1 MKVVLT
7 RDSIVLK
14 DTNFNLEVYKPS
26 TITEIKSILEFDE
39 EGYMLLDTNIGD
51 LIINWDSNDYPL
63 AVFHTKFKIESDFS
77 EKKYSIEKGV
87 KVLRIDNLLMWAKKE
102 GNFYRIFVKDTNLKY
117 NKAVFIYDGI
127 LSLQHSSFKYN
138 STSYWKM
145 RYLIEANYKD
155 IVMEA

>member
-1 MKVVLT
+1 MKVILT

-14 DTNFNLEVYKPS
+14 DTNFSLEVYKPS

-63 AVFHTKFKIESDFS
+63 AIFHTKFKIESDFS
-77 EKKYSIEKGV
+77 EKKYSKEKGV

>member
-63 AVFHTKFKIESDFS
+63 AVFHAKFKIESDFS